1 MYVKWSLRHPPLH
14 LNPSTTEAQSS
25 LADFTHHQHMLDTAQ
40 LDTAGVDTAQLQL
53 AQAAS
58 ANARTRLNSLTLI
71 LTDFDLEFAKVSDL
85 IVRSRDSL
93 SLEEYLVLF
102 NRLDNT
108 YARYRLGK
116 DGSNLEIQTSLDNL
130 RSDALKLIP

>member
-1 MYVKWSLRHPPLH
+1 MIHVYMYVKWSLRHPPLH

-71 LTDFDLEFAKVSDL
+71 LTDFDLEFASLTNAGTVFYRQSPKVRHYVMCHHD
-85 IVRSRDSL
+85 
-93 SLEEYLVLF
+93 
-102 NRLDNT
+102 
-108 YARYRLGK
+108 YRGK
-116 DGSNLEIQTSLDNL
+116 SWSW
-130 RSDALKLIP
+130 